1 MKGLIGLL
9 LICFLMISC
18 KSEKKEKTIYIVRH
32 AEKQLVQDPDPELA
46 QVGYIRAKKLAQIL
60 KDQEIKHIFSTNY
73 KRTQLT
79 AQPTAEQAGVE
90 IQSYEP
96 SNHDD
101 LVDKLHELEGNVLV
115 VGHSN
120 TVSRLAN
127 YFIGEG
133 EKFND
138 LTEDEYNFIY
148 EVKLSKDGSAVLRKL
163 YKDY

>member
-1 MKGLIGLL
+1 
-9 LICFLMISC
+9 MISC

-96 SNHDD
+96 SNHDE

>member
-1 MKGLIGLL
+1 
-9 LICFLMISC
+9 
-18 KSEKKEKTIYIVRH
+18 
-32 AEKQLVQDPDPELA
+32 
-46 QVGYIRAKKLAQIL
+46 
-60 KDQEIKHIFSTNY
+60 
-73 KRTQLT
+73 
-79 AQPTAEQAGVE
+79 
-90 IQSYEP
+90 P
-96 SNHDD
+96 SNHDE

-163 YKDY
+163 Y

>member
-1 MKGLIGLL
+1 
-9 LICFLMISC
+9 MISC

>member
-1 MKGLIGLL
+1 MKALIGLL

-96 SNHDD
+96 SNHDE

-148 EVKLSKDGSAVLRKL
+148 EIKLSKDGSAVLRKL

>member
-1 MKGLIGLL
+1 
-9 LICFLMISC
+9 MISC

-32 AEKQLVQDPDPELA
+32 AEKQLVQDPDPDLA

-79 AQPTAEQAGVE
+79 AQPTAEQAGLE

-96 SNHDD
+96 SNHDE

>member
-32 AEKQLVQDPDPELA
+32 AEKQLVQDSDPDLA

-96 SNHDD
+96 SNHDE
-101 LVDKLHELEGNVLV
+101 LVDKLHELEGNVLI

>member
-1 MKGLIGLL
+1 MKALIGLL

-96 SNHDD
+96 SNHDE

-120 TVSRLAN
+120 TVNRLAN

>member
-1 MKGLIGLL
+1 MKALIGLL

-96 SNHDD
+96 SNHDLNASNYPMKD
-101 LVDKLHELEGNVLV
+101 L
-115 VGHSN
+115 
-120 TVSRLAN
+120 
-127 YFIGEG
+127 
-133 EKFND
+133 
-138 LTEDEYNFIY
+138 
-148 EVKLSKDGSAVLRKL
+148 
-163 YKDY
+163 

>member
-1 MKGLIGLL
+1 MKALIGLL

-32 AEKQLVQDPDPELA
+32 AEKQLVQDSDPDLA

-96 SNHDD
+96 SNHDE

>member
-1 MKGLIGLL
+1 MKALIGLL

-32 AEKQLVQDPDPELA
+32 AEKQLAQDPDPDLA

-79 AQPTAEQAGVE
+79 AQPTAEQAGLE

-96 SNHDD
+96 SNHDE

-127 YFIGEG
+127 YFIWEG

>member
-9 LICFLMISC
+9 LIYFLMISC

-32 AEKQLVQDPDPELA
+32 AEKQLVQDPDPDLA

-73 KRTQLT
+73 KRTKLT
-79 AQPTAEQAGVE
+79 AQPTAEQAGLE

-96 SNHDD
+96 SNHDE

-148 EVKLSKDGSAVLRKL
+148 EIKLSKDGSAVLRKL

>member
-1 MKGLIGLL
+1 
-9 LICFLMISC
+9 MISC

-32 AEKQLVQDPDPELA
+32 AEKQLVQDSDPDLA

-96 SNHDD
+96 SNHDE
-101 LVDKLHELEGNVLV
+101 LVDKLHELEGNVLI

>member
-1 MKGLIGLL
+1 MKALIGLL

-96 SNHDD
+96 SNHDE